1 MNVRFLRK
9 FRINSSDIEKQV
21 LLMPVNNIIDAYIL
35 LLNKKKKEMV
45 GIIDI
50 EGIWENKKNQ
60 LFEKFDGKLKMLFKF
75 DGAI

>member
-1 MNVRFLRK
+1 
-9 FRINSSDIEKQV
+9 
-21 LLMPVNNIIDAYIL
+21 
-35 LLNKKKKEMV
+35 MV

-50 EGIWENKKNQ
+50 EGIWENHSNKEIKIKNQ